1 MRKNILNK
9 VLIVLSVAALYSC
22 KAKKQLVTRTA
33 DSSATTVT
41 TKAANPVVAKIDA
54 IRAKQTT
61 FTTFSGRAKTKLTID
76 GKSNDVTLNIRI
88 QKGKK
93 IWVSITALLGLEV
106 ARALITPDSIQV
118 VNKFQ
123 SVYMKKPFS
132 FIYNYASR
140 QVNYQ
145 TVETLLVGNAIN
157 ELLGENGQLQN
168 GANGNSTINGNL
180 QGLVYSL
187 LIGPDQ
193 KVTQT
198 SLTNAA
204 ARQSLQVGNSQF
216 IEADNR
222 IIPSHISITSAVANK
237 NIQAELEYNRTEFN
251 RPLDFPF
258 SIPSGF
264 SPAN

>member
-1 MRKNILNK
+1 MRRNILNK
-9 VLIVLSVAALYSC
+9 ALIVLSVAALYSC

-33 DSSATTVT
+33 DSSATAPAKTV
-41 TKAANPVVAKIDA
+41 NPVMAKIDA
-54 IRAKQTT
+54 VKAKQTA

-88 QKGKK
+88 QKDKK

-123 SVYMKKPFS
+123 SVYIKKPFS

-145 TVETLLVGNAIN
+145 TVEALLVGNAIN
-157 ELLGENGQLQN
+157 ELLNENGQLQQ
-168 GANGNSTINGNL
+168 GANGNTTITGNL
-180 QGLVYSL
+180 QGLIYNL

-204 ARQSLQVGNSQF
+204 ARQSLRVGNSQF

-222 IIPSHISITSAVANK
+222 IIPSHISITSAVSNK

-258 SIPSGF
+258 SIPGGF